1 MIFFRCWYCGRTF
14 AVADERKGER
24 RECTCGRRLRVPSRS
39 GGSSRAR
46 TAADWLIEIVVYGG
60 GGALLGFG
68 LGLMLVA
75 AAPPYVLGLRRR
87 VLILAGLT
95 LFGLLVGTFGGEAG
109 VNWIGR
115 MIREREQR

>member
-1 MIFFRCWYCGRTF
+1 MIHFRCWYCGRTF
-14 AVADERKGER
+14 AVAEERKGER
-24 RECTCGRRLRVPSRS
+24 RECSCARRLRVPARS

-46 TAADWLIEIVVYGG
+46 TALEWVIEVVVYGG
-60 GGALLGFG
+60 GGGLLGFG
-68 LGLMLVA
+68 LGLVLVA

-87 VLILAGLT
+87 VTVLASLT